1 VGVGRGRSGVYLQTT
16 VLIQIG
22 SQLGRHVFSRVGDW
36 WVIGHTRLFHGSVL
50 DWWRVVEAKVAVSG
64 FSADGRRGMFAFTR
78 HFLHSCL
85 FTRSSMGVI
94 LYDAWEGDLTC
105 YHAEALMAYWHL
117 NGGIFKLA
125 GACYSVC
132 GTMRQGAGI
141 VYVCCAYA

>member
-1 VGVGRGRSGVYLQTT
+1 MWVSAGEGQGSICKQQF
-16 VLIQIG
+16 LIQIG

-50 DWWRVVEAKVAVSG
+50 DWWWVVEAKVAVSG

-94 LYDAWEGDLTC
+94 SLRRMGRGLDVLSRGGTDGIL
-105 YHAEALMAYWHL
+105 ALE
-117 NGGIFKLA
+117 
-125 GACYSVC
+125 
-132 GTMRQGAGI
+132 R
-141 VYVCCAYA
+141 